1 MSLLA
6 SFRRVRRL
14 TVSCKNLTSAEQR
27 AVMAKNFP
35 RTPVETSTKS
45 PQRDGDDNRM
55 NTIIHKPLENRN
67 WRELYKVAIR
77 ELDAAK
83 LPDRIAEAKRV
94 LVQRARE
101 LFQRTGDN
109 LEEEQA
115 VDAAMC
121 TLHVLH
127 STLKAPS
134 IAAETTRKFDYLNA
148 A

>member
-1 MSLLA
+1 
-6 SFRRVRRL
+6 
-14 TVSCKNLTSAEQR
+14 
-27 AVMAKNFP
+27 MARDFP
-35 RTPVETSTKS
+35 RSPVENSTKS
-45 PQRDGDDNRM
+45 PQSDGDENRID
-55 NTIIHKPLENRN
+55 TATHKNLENRN
-67 WRELYKVAIR
+67 WREPYKAAIR
-77 ELDAAK
+77 ELDSAK

-101 LFQRTGDN
+101 LFQKTGDN

-127 STLKAPS
+127 STLKAPN
-134 IAAETTRKFDYLNA
+134 IAAETTLTVDYLRA

>member
-1 MSLLA
+1 
-6 SFRRVRRL
+6 
-14 TVSCKNLTSAEQR
+14 
-27 AVMAKNFP
+27 MAKNFP
-35 RTPVETSTKS
+35 RSPVETSTKS
-45 PQRDGDDNRM
+45 PQSDCDDNRM
-55 NTIIHKPLENRN
+55 DTVTHKIPENRN

-77 ELDAAK
+77 ELDSTK
-83 LPDRIAEAKRV
+83 LPNRIAEAKRV

-101 LFQRTGDN
+101 LFQKTGDN

-127 STLKAPS
+127 STLKAPN
-134 IAAETTRKFDYLNA
+134 IAADTTRQLDYLNA